1 MKSVEISNFK
11 NFRYLKVD
19 NLKRLNL
26 IIGKNNTGKSTL
38 LEALSIIASAADTEW
53 IKRLITQRGL
63 VYDPRTV
70 NPDNNEIKRGEKSL
84 CSLYHNHNCE
94 EFYRNPIVF
103 CTTTIDKLTDTVLQ
117 NEIKL
122 YLADVG
128 QICEINEEGEEVR
141 RRIIIRPEEK
151 TEIDAS
157 IIRPALIAV
166 RDNNESRYIH
176 SIGVRS
182 MRSQTLDLT
191 IPFQYVRTT
200 DFTVD
205 NNSVMFDKIALTP
218 LESYLIEALQIIDRR
233 IKAINFLKDENYTG
247 IMKRREPFVVL
258 EDTMEK
264 YKLSIM
270 GDGLNHILTIILSLL
285 NSCNG
290 ILLIDEFENGLH
302 YSIQRSLWSFISEL
316 AIKLNVQVFATTHS
330 SDCIK
335 SFIDATSTLDESCII
350 RLEKRKAGEIAVVYC
365 EAEELGYISNN
376 NIEIR

>member
-70 NPDNNEIKRGEKSL
+70 NPDNNEIKRREKSL

-103 CTTTIDKLTDTVLQ
+103 CTTTVDKLTDTVLQ

-141 RRIIIRPEEK
+141 RRIIIRSEEK

-205 NNSVMFDKIALTP
+205 NNAVMFDKIALTP
-218 LESYLIEALQIIDRR
+218 LESYRGSADYRQT
-233 IKAINFLKDENYTG
+233 NQSY
-247 IMKRREPFVVL
+247 
-258 EDTMEK
+258 
-264 YKLSIM
+264 
-270 GDGLNHILTIILSLL
+270 
-285 NSCNG
+285 
-290 ILLIDEFENGLH
+290 
-302 YSIQRSLWSFISEL
+302 
-316 AIKLNVQVFATTHS
+316 
-330 SDCIK
+330 
-335 SFIDATSTLDESCII
+335 
-350 RLEKRKAGEIAVVYC
+350 
-365 EAEELGYISNN
+365 
-376 NIEIR
+376 